1 MIGLFVSD
9 SHILFG
15 EWTVANGNYSLEVL
29 ENIPLSKP
37 IKEVLKTQNVI
48 NTILKSA
55 VDKFDFKGKDVILSI
70 DDELLYH
77 DKFVSD
83 ESISNSEILEYIQW
97 ETKQKWGELGNY
109 YTTFAEKDSIDASI
123 LHTVT
128 CPSFLVSEIKTIIAN
143 KRGNPVWAGPVSS
156 IYLENREFNNAVY
169 MVDDESFIRYH
180 FRGRDGYSEGK
191 LRFIA
196 GQPNISV
203 LVGDKSEQNKLFN
216 TKNEIFNFVTI
227 DLISENK
234 NTNLR
239 QYKPKRMI
247 PFEGVDVKVEDIP
260 EDVSFKALN
269 TFTILI
275 KDFSY
280 KYLINFFNPSQI
292 QEKQYEGLG
301 KLGFEETGK
310 NPNTIENET
319 DGRKKAVKKEKV
331 KKERKKENKQKK
343 KRSLLPYLIAILF
356 TVLAYYFFFTENGK
370 DQLSTVR
377 QKLGI
382 PASAARV
389 DNLLYF
395 DNLMNQ
401 SQSILKNY
409 SSLTSTIMPDSII
422 SMSLMGDSGE
432 IEFVGADSVDIPNL
446 QVGDYAIEPIDCC
459 GGIKQSM
466 TFNSKFIAAEKSNIW
481 LNYNEVKDQ
490 LENTFNIDNLRVLDT
505 IQDNGMSF
513 HPIIFEFNSP
523 MMLENLVK
531 YLDLVA
537 DNIIVKKISIFNE
550 TPMDNF
556 SATFHVAV
564 FEPI

>member
-15 EWTVANGNYSLEVL
+15 EWTVANGNYSLEIL

-55 VDKFDFKGKDVILSI
+55 VDKFDFKGKDVILTI

-83 ESISNSEILEYIQW
+83 ESISNKEILEYIQW

-128 CPSFLVSEIKTIIAN
+128 CPSFLISEIKTIIAN

-156 IYLENREFNNAVY
+156 IYLENREYNNAVY

-191 LRFIA
+191 LRFIG

-203 LVGDKSEQNKLFN
+203 LVGDKAEQEKLFN

-301 KLGFEETGK
+301 KLGFEETGIK
-310 NPNTIENET
+310 PNKIENESV
-319 DGRKKAVKKEKV
+319 GRKKADKKEKV
-331 KKERKKENKQKK
+331 KKARKTKNKHKK
-343 KRSLLPYLIAILF
+343 KRSLLPYLLAILF
-356 TVLAYYFFFTENGK
+356 TVLAYYFLFTENGK
-370 DQLSTVR
+370 NQLSIVK
-377 QKLGI
+377 QKVGI
-382 PASAARV
+382 PTNFDRV

-401 SQSILKNY
+401 SQSILNNF
-409 SSLTSTIMPDSII
+409 SSLTSVIIPDSII
-422 SMSLMGDSGE
+422 SMILMENSGE
-432 IEFVGADSVDIPNL
+432 IEFVGTDSIDIPNL
-446 QVGDYAIEPIDCC
+446 QVGDYSLEPIDCC

-466 TFNSKFIAAEKSNIW
+466 TFKSKFVAAVKNNIW
-481 LNYNEVKDQ
+481 MDSNEVKDQ
-490 LENTFNIDNLRVLDT
+490 LANTFKIEKLRILDT
-505 IQDNGMSF
+505 IQENGMSF
-513 HPIIFEFNSP
+513 HPIIFELNSS
-523 MMLENLVK
+523 MMLNNLVK

-537 DNIIVKKISIFNE
+537 DNVIVKKINISNE
-550 TPMDNF
+550 TPMDDF